1 MISGYVMHAVRYGYN
16 CDCVKCFVGCQTFC
30 DLR

>member
-16 CDCVKCFVGCQTFC
+16 CDLREMLCGVS
-30 DLR
+30 DLL